1 MDFLGL
7 IGSVL
12 TGGATGL
19 IGSLLTKGIGLFE
32 AHQKRKDRALD
43 YEHELKLLDKQTE
56 ARIAESES
64 ELAIAN
70 AETAA
75 SLRMAS
81 YEHDSKTGRPH
92 RWVVDTL
99 RLVRPTL
106 TLFLLT
112 LVFTIYMTTSDLGM
126 KDQIIVSVLFM
137 CSSAVTWWF
146 GSRSL
151 MSNSE
156 KGR

>member
-1 MDFLGL
+1 MEFLGL

-43 YEHELKLLDKQTE
+43 YEHELKLLDKQAE
-56 ARIAESES
+56 ARVAETES
-64 ELAIAN
+64 ALAVAN
-70 AETAA
+70 AETSAA
-75 SLRMAS
+75 LRMAS
-81 YEHDSKTGRPH
+81 YEHDSQTGRPH

-99 RLVRPTL
+99 RLVRPVL
-106 TLFLLT
+106 TAFLLV
-112 LVFTIYMTTSDLGM
+112 LVFTIYMTTQDFSM
-126 KDQIIVSVLFM
+126 KTEIIASVLFM

-146 GSRSL
+146 GSRDL
-151 MSNSE
+151 NG
-156 KGR
+156 KK